1 MARIDTEQGV
11 FSFHD
16 QRGDGNYIVMLK
28 FNLSA
33 GAFAEDYSVKLDY
46 YPASSEISSST
57 HLNIF
62 GYNPAQNEM
71 AFIRVSLSSF
81 VMNVLD

>member
-1 MARIDTEQGV
+1 MAQIDSNQGV

-28 FNLSA
+28 FNMNA
-33 GAFAEDYSVKLDY
+33 GAFVEDYSVKLDY
-46 YPASSEISSST
+46 YPASSEISSGT
-57 HLNIF
+57 DLNIF

-71 AFIRVSLSSF
+71 AFIRVSLSHLYF
-81 VMNVLD
+81 TID

>member
-16 QRGDGNYIVMLK
+16 QQGDGNYIVMLK

-46 YPASSEISSST
+46 YPASSEISSGT
-57 HLNIF
+57 DLNIF

-71 AFIRVSLSSF
+71 AFIRVSLSHLYF
-81 VMNVLD
+81 TID